1 MGKVNTIAAGT
12 YIGFSGN
19 KTVLQAKSDTD
30 TNRVDITETG
40 ELYFNGV
47 RIGTNASEEKFLNS
61 INSEGRFYH
70 SSVMMSDGQSIKSYI
85 DTNVAEAKKGAYK
98 FMGTVENFEDAFTK
112 TNIVVGSIFNVKNEF
127 TIKEGDFKGTYPAGT
142 NVAVNTAYNG
152 SGTEA
157 NFDPLG
163 GVTTDL
169 SDYVTLTKL
178 GNILTQYV
186 TTSSLDTKLA
196 NYVTND
202 AFTKKLASYREAF
215 IFNESSL
222 PAEASGSTSFTETE
236 KAFVEQ
242 LVSAIQNDKMIIVK
256 RQDATTLGPTHIV
269 VTNRAVKEL
278 TNGDYRITIAYK
290 DYSGQTYCKTIETL
304 NAKTGYKTT
313 YSSYQEATKT
323 DIKSLQDRVTKLEEQ
338 LKLV

>member
-30 TNRVDITETG
+30 NNRVNITETG

-47 RIGTNASEEKFLNS
+47 RIGTNANEEKFLNS
-61 INSEGRFYH
+61 INSDGRFYH
-70 SSVMMSDGQSIKSYI
+70 SSVMMADGQSIKSYI

-112 TNIVVGSIFNVKNEF
+112 TNVVVGSIFNVKNEF
-127 TIKEGDFKGTYPAGT
+127 TIKEGEHKGTYPAGT

-202 AFTKKLASYREAF
+202 ALTKKLANYREAF
-215 IFNESSL
+215 VFSESSL
-222 PAEASGSTSFTETE
+222 PAESSSSTSFTETE
-236 KAFVEQ
+236 KAFIDQ
-242 LVSAIQNDKMIIVK
+242 LIAAIQNDKMIIIKV
-256 RQDATTLGPTHIV
+256 QGTTDGLRHIV
-269 VTNRAVKEL
+269 VTHRAVKEL
-278 TNGDYRITIAYK
+278 SNGDYRITIAYK
-290 DYSGQTYCKTIETL
+290 DYDGQTYRKSIETL
-304 NAKTGYKTT
+304 NSKTGYKTS
-313 YSSYQEATKT
+313 YSTYQEATKT
-323 DIKSLQDRVTKLEEQ
+323 DIKSLQDRVAALEER

>member
-1 MGKVNTIAAGT
+1 MGNVKTIAAGT

-30 TNRVDITETG
+30 NNRVNITDTG

-47 RIGTNASEEKFLNS
+47 RIGTTVSEEKFLNS
-61 INSEGRFYH
+61 INADGRLYY
-70 SSVMMSDGQSIKSYI
+70 SSVMMADGQNIKSYI
-85 DTNVAEAKKGAYK
+85 DTNVANAKKGAYK
-98 FMGTVENFEDAFTK
+98 FCGTVENFEDAFTK
-112 TNIVVGSIFNVKNEF
+112 TNVVVGSIFNVKNEF
-127 TIKEGDFKGTYPAGT
+127 TIKEGEHKGTYPAGT

-169 SDYVTLTKL
+169 SDYVTLTRL
-178 GNILTQYV
+178 GNILQAYV

-202 AFTKKLASYREAF
+202 ALTKKLASYREAF
-215 IFNESSL
+215 VFDESSL
-222 PAEASGSTSFTETE
+222 PEDAPSSTSMSSKTLEFI
-236 KAFVEQ
+236 EQ
-242 LVSAIQNDKMIIVK
+242 LVAAIKNDKMIIVK
-256 RQDATTLGPTHIV
+256 AQGTTDGLRHIV
-269 VTNRAVKEL
+269 VTHRAVKEL
-278 TNGDYRITIAYK
+278 ANGEYRITIAYK
-290 DYSGQTYCKTIETL
+290 DYNGQTYNKLIETL
-304 NAKTGYKTT
+304 NSKTGYKTT
-313 YSSYQEATKT
+313 YSTYQEATKT
-323 DIKSLQDRVTKLEEQ
+323 DLKSLQDRVTALEER

>member
-19 KTVLQAKSDTD
+19 KTVLQAKADTD

-61 INSEGRFYH
+61 INADGRFYH
-70 SSVMMSDGQSIKSYI
+70 SSVMMADGQSIKSYI

-98 FMGTVENFEDAFTK
+98 FLGTVENFEDAFTK
-112 TNIVVGSIFNVKNEF
+112 ENVVVGSIFNVKNEF
-127 TIKEGDFKGTYPAGT
+127 TIKEGEFKGTYPAGT

-202 AFTKKLASYREAF
+202 ALTKKLASYREAF
-215 IFNESSL
+215 IFNDSSL
-222 PAEASGSTSFTETE
+222 PTEASSSTSFTETE

-242 LVSAIQNDKMIIVK
+242 LVSAIQDDKMIIVK
-256 RQDATTLGPTHIV
+256 VQGTTDGLRHIV
-269 VTNRAVKEL
+269 VTHRAVKEL

-290 DYSGQTYCKTIETL
+290 DYDGMTYHKSIETL
-304 NAKTGYKTT
+304 NSKTGYKTI
-313 YSSYQEATKT
+313 YSTYQEATKT
-323 DIKSLQDRVTKLEEQ
+323 DIKSLQDRVTALEER

>member
-61 INSEGRFYH
+61 INSDGRFYH
-70 SSVMMSDGQSIKSYI
+70 SSVMMADGSSIKSYI

-98 FMGTVENFEDAFTK
+98 FLGTVENFEDAFTK
-112 TNIVVGSIFNVKNEF
+112 TNVVVGSIFNVKNKF
-127 TIKEGDFKGTYPAGT
+127 TINEGEHKGTYPAGT

-178 GNILTQYV
+178 GNILKTYV

-202 AFTKKLASYREAF
+202 ALTKKLASYREAF
-215 IFNESSL
+215 VFSESSL
-222 PAEASGSTSFTETE
+222 PAESPSSTSFTETE
-236 KAFVEQ
+236 KAFIEQ
-242 LVSAIQNDKMIIVK
+242 LVAAIQNDKMIIVK
-256 RQDATTLGPTHIV
+256 VQGTTDGLRHIV
-269 VTNRAVKEL
+269 VTYRAVKEL
-278 TNGDYRITIAYK
+278 SNGDYRITINYK
-290 DYSGQTYCKTIETL
+290 DGSLTYTNMIETV
-304 NAKTGYKTT
+304 NGKTGYKTHYDT
-313 YSSYQEATKT
+313 YQEATKSDVT
-323 DIKSLQDRVTKLEEQ
+323 SLRDRVTALEER